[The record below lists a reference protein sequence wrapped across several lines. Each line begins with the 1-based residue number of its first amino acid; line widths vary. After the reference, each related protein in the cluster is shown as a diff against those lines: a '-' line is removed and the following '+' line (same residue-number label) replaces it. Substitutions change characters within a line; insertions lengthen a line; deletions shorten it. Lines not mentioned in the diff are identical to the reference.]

1 VSGRGVFRARL
12 RRNSRTDPGTLPK
25 EDVKL
30 GGVNS
35 SALPPTTA
43 PPGHGVR
50 VAVVRFPGSN
60 CDEDTVFA
68 LTSLGAAVTRVWHT
82 DAELGRV
89 NLAVLPGGFSY
100 GDYLRSGAMAALS
113 PVMSAVKRFADG
125 GGLVLGICNG
135 FQLLCEARLLPGA
148 LTRNTGL
155 HFVCDR
161 VYVRVEGASAFTGLC
176 EPGAVLKLPVA
187 HGEGRYVADREVLA
201 RLEREGRVLLR
212 YCTPTGELTDAANPN
227 GSLNS
232 VAGIVN
238 ERGNVC
244 GLMPHPER
252 AVDPLLGGADG
263 QKVFASVFASALASL
278 TRTAGG

>member
-1 VSGRGVFRARL
+1 MNGYSL
-12 RRNSRTDPGTLPK
+12 HS
-25 EDVKL
+25 
-30 GGVNS
+30 
-35 SALPPTTA
+35 PPAAA
-43 PPGHGVR
+43 PPGRGVR

-68 LTSLGAAVTRVWHT
+68 LASLGAVVTRVWHT
-82 DAELGRV
+82 DTELGRV
-89 NLAVLPGGFSY
+89 DLVVLPGGFSY

-113 PVMSAVKRFADG
+113 PVMSAVERFADG

-161 VYVRVEGASAFTGLC
+161 VGVRVEQASAFTALC
-176 EPGAVLKLPVA
+176 TPGEVLTLPVA
-187 HGEGRYVADREVLA
+187 HGEGRFVADDAVLG
-201 RLEREGRVLLR
+201 RLEREGRVLFR
-212 YCTPTGELTDAANPN
+212 YCTPAGEVTDAANPN

-232 VAGIVN
+232 IAGITN

-252 AVDPLLGGADG
+252 AVDPLLGGVDG
-263 QKVFASVFASALASL
+263 QKVFASVFASL
-278 TRTAGG
+278 TQTQGG